1 MNVVQEMPAYSSMP
15 GFMCGRVFDV
25 QGSRC
30 SGLLWTVKARSFVQ
44 LGPSDGGCKLSFLPP
59 PLQYSSWAWG
69 EMTGAWEVTVY
80 QPMISNFGDWKRL
93 VLSLWQL
100 NWDLSEV
107 LFGCWLINNT
117 CFPSSYPSLYLKCRC
132 LRCGAL
138 CTLEEHCKWGSACHP
153 MLWLWWNQFW
163 LLQSFAA

>member
-25 QGSRC
+25 HSSRC
-30 SGLLWTVKARSFVQ
+30 SGLLWTVKARSFAQ
-44 LGPSDGGCKLSFLPP
+44 LGLSDGGCKLSFLPP
-59 PLQYSSWAWG
+59 TLEYSSRTRG
-69 EMTGAWEVTVY
+69 EMTGAWKVRVY
-80 QPMISNFGDWKRL
+80 HPMISHFGDWKRL

-100 NWDLSEV
+100 NWDQSEV
-107 LFGCWLINNT
+107 LFGCWLINKAY
-117 CFPSSYPSLYLKCRC
+117 FASSYPSLYLKCRC

-138 CTLEEHCKWGSACHP
+138 CTLEEHCKWGSVCHP